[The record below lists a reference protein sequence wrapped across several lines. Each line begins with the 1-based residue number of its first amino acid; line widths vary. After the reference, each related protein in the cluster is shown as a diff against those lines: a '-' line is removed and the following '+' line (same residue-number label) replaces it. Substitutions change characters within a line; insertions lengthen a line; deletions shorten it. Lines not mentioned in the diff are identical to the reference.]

1 MIITTQD
8 PTQSGGQWIKGE
20 KMNIQQI
27 TQVAND
33 CQWLGIKTC
42 GELQKL
48 FANYNCRTNAEK
60 LTLLDKLSNQAMI
73 DELNTCGVVLK

>member
-1 MIITTQD
+1 
-8 PTQSGGQWIKGE
+8 
-20 KMNIQQI
+20 MNNKQI
-27 TQVAND
+27 AQMAND

-60 LTLLDKLSNQAMI
+60 LATLDRLSNQAMI
-73 DELNTCGVVLK
+73 DELNGVAK